1 MKTGDSENAGKLKWR
16 SICSPLLSAW
26 LARAWPTHSPSEA
39 TIALQGMSSPG
50 TDTPEMMLDTDEG
63 CKTDDTL
70 LPPVCCC
77 PATKIFRV
85 PLTTS
90 TIVRSK
96 VFVQSGVNG
105 RCLNRGICC
114 NESDPM
120 ARG

>member
-16 SICSPLLSAW
+16 SICSPLLLAW

-77 PATKIFRV
+77 PATKNFRV

-105 RCLNRGICC
+105 RWLNRGICC

-120 ARG
+120 AQG